1 MTFTIDT
8 ENNITA
14 YASKA
19 EAPAKFDTG
28 IEQFTNEKDLAQ
40 LAGSWPMSRLVDIWN
55 SLTGVIPV
63 RKFTDRKKASA
74 RIWKAVQS
82 LVPATAAPQA
92 GTSATAKP
100 SKAKKAKSA
109 EKPATVRDGS
119 KKALILELLG
129 RPDGATLAELMAAT
143 EWQAHSVRGFLSG
156 TLGKKMG
163 LTVQSA
169 KRDQERVYSIGK

>member
-14 YASKA
+14 YASRA

-28 IEQFTNEKDLAQ
+28 IEHFNSEKDLAQ
-40 LAGSWPMSRLVDIWN
+40 LAGSWPMARLVEIWN

-63 RKFTDRKKASA
+63 KKFTDRKKATA
-74 RIWKAVQS
+74 RIWKAIQS
-82 LVPATAAPQA
+82 LVPAPAAAPA
-92 GTSATAKP
+92 GTSAIVKP
-100 SKAKKAKSA
+100 RKAKKAKSPD
-109 EKPATVRDGS
+109 KPATARDGS
-119 KKALILELLG
+119 KKARILELLKQ
-129 RPDGATLAELMAAT
+129 PDGATLAELMAAT

-163 LTVQSA
+163 LTVESA
-169 KRDQERVYSIGK
+169 KRDKERVYSLAK

>member
-19 EAPAKFDTG
+19 EAPAKLDKGSEHFAS
-28 IEQFTNEKDLAQ
+28 EKDLAQ
-40 LAGSWPMSRLVDIWN
+40 LAGTWPMARLVDIWN

-63 RKFTDRKKASA
+63 RKFTDRKKATA

-82 LVPATAAPQA
+82 LVPAPAAPQA
-92 GTSATAKP
+92 RTSATAKP

-119 KKALILELLG
+119 KKALILELLKQ
-129 RPDGATLAELMAAT
+129 PDGATLAELMAAT

-169 KRDQERVYSIGK
+169 KRDQERVYSIAK